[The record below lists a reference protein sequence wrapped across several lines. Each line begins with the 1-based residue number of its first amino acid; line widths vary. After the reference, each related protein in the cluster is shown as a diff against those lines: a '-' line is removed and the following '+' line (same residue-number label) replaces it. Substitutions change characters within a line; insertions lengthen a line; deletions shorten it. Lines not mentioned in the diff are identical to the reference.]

1 MEENQL
7 AKYRQGNG
15 DIVNITGLK
24 QYSISD
30 DHRHQ
35 TQELHLR
42 NRAMHWHTLERVS
55 FVLDF
60 FRFSKKENKCS
71 INMAKTMALLVVILR
86 QCKYESMNILPVWL
100 LLSGGSARR
109 TGLWAGNYMCK
120 EMILIGMSHRSWCH
134 VIDSHWLHI
143 TAAFPHFEL
152 GHCNTLAFVYLPR
165 RVMFKHSKYG
175 KSFRW
180 SSHYYRL

>member
-30 DHRHQ
+30 DHHRHQ

-42 NRAMHWHTLERVS
+42 NMAMHWHTLERVS
-55 FVLDF
+55 FVLGF

-109 TGLWAGNYMCK
+109 TNRCMGWQLYVQGNDTHWNVTPQLVSCYRFTLLTYNCCIPTFWAGS
-120 EMILIGMSHRSWCH
+120 LQ
-134 VIDSHWLHI
+134 
-143 TAAFPHFEL
+143 HF
-152 GHCNTLAFVYLPR
+152 GVCVLATPR
-165 RVMFKHSKYG
+165 NVQTFEI
-175 KSFRW
+175 W
-180 SSHYYRL
+180 